1 MVAQFPEGDT
11 THIIKVRGADGSF
24 SEAARFSQMTR
35 SEDWLIFKPET
46 PLENIQIVR
55 VETTRSPSWVAWKEI
70 QVFGE

>member
-1 MVAQFPEGDT
+1 MEISA
-11 THIIKVRGADGSF
+11 RL
-24 SEAARFSQMTR
+24 ARFSQMTR

-55 VETTRSPSWVAWKEI
+55 VETTLSPSWVAWKEI